1 MTIANGP
8 IRATFSLLVIDSSAK
23 GSPGFLEGTVS
34 SFGDYDQ
41 CLAIDDGSIK
51 GQYCMAALSLDVTKE
66 TSTEIRDLIE
76 NRWAP
81 GNYFE
86 PFVGTC
92 FPDSC
97 SLDDVSK
104 VLQEAT
110 APYNMV
116 LQNVTHCDTMETNSI
131 SYQISHFQFSQK
143 IAMFVLVIFVTLAL
157 VGTIL
162 DAVFKI
168 QILKSFSIPSNIDKL
183 ITVDQKEDGRYEGPD
198 YFKIVFTMLTVVMHS
213 KVAAASKNA
222 LYNMGRLR
230 DLEKAVTTWWMQP
243 FFNVHALTSMAFV
256 SGLVVS
262 WSILPLAKS
271 SPKFSYRSQVVQR
284 FLKMAPGLACG
295 ICMELLWP
303 LFGSGPMYT
312 WEGRDVVSDCTGSW
326 WKLLTFT
333 SNHFSSMEICAN
345 HTFYSAVDM
354 QLFVLGLF
362 AIFLTLKNVR
372 WGIVFCIVMVI
383 IDNVMVSYRSIIFD
397 TGVNIASHPI
407 ELEKVIRFVDHV
419 HYTTYQYMGAYF
431 IGFLTGLYLRNENRI
446 ELGKWGFVAGLF
458 VFNMA
463 GHSIALY
470 NSFDMLPNWFIPYF
484 IIIIKQMYNI
494 SMILLVLAGPK
505 SDSQP
510 KAEKLAKA
518 NLDGATKFD
527 GKKTNLMVAL
537 TRLQYSIYLSNY
549 WYVRWDWFSSRYLF
563 ETRANA
569 FFRRFAYSM
578 PYAVGTA
585 FIFHIIFLA
594 PLDNMRKNYFANKSN
609 EKTEKKNN

>member
-1 MTIANGP
+1 
-8 IRATFSLLVIDSSAK
+8 
-23 GSPGFLEGTVS
+23 
-34 SFGDYDQ
+34 
-41 CLAIDDGSIK
+41 
-51 GQYCMAALSLDVTKE
+51 MAALSLDVTKE

-110 APYNMV
+110 TPYNMV

-131 SYQISHFQFSQK
+131 SYQISHFQLSQK
-143 IAMFVLVIFVTLAL
+143 IAMFVLVLFVTLAL

-168 QILKSFSIPSNIDKL
+168 GILRSFSIPSNIDKL

-213 KVAAASKNA
+213 KHGPSSVAWSYLGASCPWPRAA
-222 LYNMGRLR
+222 
-230 DLEKAVTTWWMQP
+230 Q
-243 FFNVHALTSMAFV
+243 
-256 SGLVVS
+256 
-262 WSILPLAKS
+262 S
-271 SPKFSYRSQVVQR
+271 SLIGPKLSRGSV
-284 FLKMAPGLACG
+284 KMAPGLACG

-372 WGIVFCIVMVI
+372 WGIVFCIAMVI

-446 ELGKWGFVAGLF
+446 ELGKCSSTAFVLLGFLIGAHVTMVTPSKLYKFVISAVPPDVAKGPPLL
-458 VFNMA
+458 MA
-463 GHSIALY
+463 GQRLRPETLS
-470 NSFDMLPNWFIPYF
+470 SGD
-484 IIIIKQMYNI
+484 
-494 SMILLVLAGPK
+494 LL
-505 SDSQP
+505 
-510 KAEKLAKA
+510 
-518 NLDGATKFD
+518 
-527 GKKTNLMVAL
+527 
-537 TRLQYSIYLSNY
+537 
-549 WYVRWDWFSSRYLF
+549 
-563 ETRANA
+563 RAQVSA
-569 FFRRFAYSM
+569 QTGQF
-578 PYAVGTA
+578 
-585 FIFHIIFLA
+585 
-594 PLDNMRKNYFANKSN
+594 
-609 EKTEKKNN
+609 